1 MGALHFPSPR
11 MKPHSLRHG
20 HVLPHVI
27 LQALALKKGGK
38 VRRGAGVLRLKGRTI
53 NAPRLVVSLLR
64 LACLVQR
71 VPQFVLLVLRQL
83 SMPVGVPL
91 FQVVVQSVLSGK
103 WAIACAKLH
112 ARATLLCCGRN
123 WSDSCSE
130 SVRTAVRGTAREA
143 NLCFSCYS
151 HSLLSWWKSS
161 QSSSVHRPPQ
171 QTPLTHQHTG
181 SGDCYRAFL
190 RGFSPLSPLLRRK
203 PREWPW

>member
-83 SMPVGVPL
+83 SMPVGVPCFRSL
-91 FQVVVQSVLSGK
+91 CRAFFLVSGQLLVPSYTLVPHFSVVAETGQILVLSLSEQRSEERLERPT
-103 WAIACAKLH
+103 CAS
-112 ARATLLCCGRN
+112 RVTRTRCCRGGSRRNRRLCI
-123 WSDSCSE
+123 D
-130 SVRTAVRGTAREA
+130 
-143 NLCFSCYS
+143 
-151 HSLLSWWKSS
+151 
-161 QSSSVHRPPQ
+161 RP
-171 QTPLTHQHTG
+171 
-181 SGDCYRAFL
+181 SK
-190 RGFSPLSPLLRRK
+190 RR
-203 PREWPW
+203 